1 MLRRNHGVKG
11 FIQKKL
17 SKPLRRAKA
26 IVAIG
31 SRAKNDYQQ
40 RFPNARVEQLPYFC
54 DLTKFKRERPKNP
67 EPVFLFCGQM
77 IERKGIDLLIQAFD
91 RIRGNGIKAKLILA
105 GRETPLTQKLHP
117 DIEIAGFTAPSDLPD
132 LFARADVFVLP
143 SRHDGWGVVINQAI
157 GAGLPI
163 ISSTAVGA
171 ATDLVESGTNGVL
184 VPPGQ
189 LEPLTEAIRN
199 LALDPSARESM
210 AKASAEKAEQLD
222 PAIGVRQWYKILTCA
237 SS

>member
-1 MLRRNHGVKG
+1 M
-11 FIQKKL
+11 
-17 SKPLRRAKA
+17 
-26 IVAIG
+26 
-31 SRAKNDYQQ
+31 
-40 RFPNARVEQLPYFC
+40 
-54 DLTKFKRERPKNP
+54 
-67 EPVFLFCGQM
+67 
-77 IERKGIDLLIQAFD
+77 
-91 RIRGNGIKAKLILA
+91 
-105 GRETPLTQKLHP
+105 
-117 DIEIAGFTAPSDLPD
+117 
-132 LFARADVFVLP
+132 LP

-199 LALDPSARESM
+199 LALDPAARESM
-210 AKASAEKAEQLD
+210 AEASAEKAEQLD